1 MLSIR
6 LLTRRC
12 LEVFLGAVGFVTLI
26 VYPLLL
32 VWRWWLQREQETS
45 RFSAPTRPE
54 CAPVPPH
61 IYRQPD
67 PMIYSQRYLQSQ
79 GMAVTWTNPDVTIRQ
94 GGVAVDPDKLLPGTT
109 YDVVARIWNGS
120 TDAPAIGL
128 PVRFSFLSFGVGTQ
142 AHPIGDTTVDLGA
155 KGAPNCPT
163 EATQSWTTPV
173 IPGHYCL
180 LIELIWADDA
190 NPLNNV
196 GQSNTHVEKL
206 KSPYAKF
213 DFEAAN
219 LDRDRHVYRFTSDAY
234 AIGPRPSCERQAVA
248 RVSPPT
254 ADEIQARAAA
264 ARAEHNPAAFPIPA
278 GWSVVV
284 DPTEVAIDPGES
296 RTVTVDVTAPDT
308 FTGSQPFNVHAFDE
322 HDRLIGGV
330 TLVVES

>member
-1 MLSIR
+1 MNAWEGVHVSFNKTSAEYKEGDR
-6 LLTRRC
+6 FTG
-12 LEVFLGAVGFVTLI
+12 GAPI
-26 VYPLLL
+26 
-32 VWRWWLQREQETS
+32 S
-45 RFSAPTRPE
+45 TRPGLRAGQVTNKRE
-54 CAPVPPH
+54 EDGYGVVRALDPVT
-61 IYRQPD
+61 
-67 PMIYSQRYLQSQ
+67 
-79 GMAVTWTNPDVTIRQ
+79 GEKKWEFKMADVTASGILTTATDVLFT
-94 GGVAVDPDKLLPGTT
+94 GGRD
-109 YDVVARIWNGS
+109 
-120 TDAPAIGL
+120 
-128 PVRFSFLSFGVGTQ
+128 
-142 AHPIGDTTVDLGA
+142 
-155 KGAPNCPT
+155 
-163 EATQSWTTPV
+163 
-173 IPGHYCL
+173 YCL